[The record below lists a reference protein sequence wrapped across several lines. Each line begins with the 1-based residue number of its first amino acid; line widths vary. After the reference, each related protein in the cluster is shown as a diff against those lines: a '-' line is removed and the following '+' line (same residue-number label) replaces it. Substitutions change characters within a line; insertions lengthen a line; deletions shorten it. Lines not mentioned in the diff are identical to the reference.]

1 MSTIPIISNPY
12 PAPPNTTINTAFT
25 VTYTPLTGFWK
36 FTFATNP
43 DPLNKWVNNEGF
55 SFELVSLDNN
65 PAQKYVLITDET
77 TTDYQAFT
85 VDYTLCTSPSGAGI
99 SAFTWM
105 SNVASLFV

>member
-1 MSTIPIISNPY
+1 MTTIPVASNPY

-25 VTYTPLTGFWK
+25 VTYNSTTGFWK
-36 FTFATNP
+36 FTFAVNP

-55 SFELVSLDNN
+55 TFELVSLDNY
-65 PAQKYVLITDET
+65 PVQKYVLITDET
-77 TTDYQAFT
+77 TTDYQGFT

-105 SNVASLFV
+105 SNVASLYT